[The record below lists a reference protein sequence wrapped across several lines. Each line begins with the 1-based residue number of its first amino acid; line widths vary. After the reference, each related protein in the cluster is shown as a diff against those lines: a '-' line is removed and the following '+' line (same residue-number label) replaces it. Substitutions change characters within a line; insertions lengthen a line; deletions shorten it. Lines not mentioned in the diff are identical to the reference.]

1 MVLRESLR
9 FQNIRV
15 VKRNREKFPV
25 NFYHSFFFLQYPHSS
40 FLRTK
45 YAEKSYNLLLM
56 FQRELG
62 NFSKD
67 RQGDQ
72 SNQV

>member
-25 NFYHSFFFLQYPHSS
+25 NFYHSFSFSNILILLFFEQNMRKNPITYI
-40 FLRTK
+40 
-45 YAEKSYNLLLM
+45 LM